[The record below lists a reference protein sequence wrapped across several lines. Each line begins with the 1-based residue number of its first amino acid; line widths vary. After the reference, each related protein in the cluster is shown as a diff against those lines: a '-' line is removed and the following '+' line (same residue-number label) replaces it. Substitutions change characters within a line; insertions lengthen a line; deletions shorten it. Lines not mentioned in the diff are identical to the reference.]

1 MRIQSVLLVGAIAI
15 GAAAIWGYQSYA
27 ARHPSTDDAYVS
39 ADVVRVAARVTGR
52 VISVAVVNQQHVARG
67 EPLFTIDPTTF
78 RFDLE
83 QAQARLATARREV
96 AEAESNALSAVAE
109 VHHREVLLA
118 NARLKAERTRDLIK
132 KGYVSREGVDD
143 AEAQYQSAAADL
155 QVAQAQA
162 DAARRQLGKP
172 GDSNDRVVAAKAAV
186 DRAQWALDN
195 TRATA
200 ACTGQVAMLGLQPG
214 SVVHADT
221 DLFVVVCD
229 THFWVDANYKETEL
243 ARIRRGQAAD
253 ITVDMYPGHHF
264 HGTVESVNAAA
275 GSAFSLL
282 PPQNASGNWVK
293 VAQRVPIRV
302 RIDDND
308 AAFPL
313 RVGTSATVDID
324 TTTRVDKKPAA
335 AGTP

>member
-1 MRIQSVLLVGAIAI
+1 MRIQSLLLVGAIAV
-15 GAAAIWGYQSYA
+15 GAAGIWGYQAYA

-39 ADVVRVAARVTGR
+39 ADVVRVAARVAGR
-52 VISVAVVNQQHVARG
+52 VISVAVTNQQHVTRG
-67 EPLFTIDPTTF
+67 EPLFTIDPVTF

-96 AEAESNALSAVAE
+96 AEAESNAVSAAAE

-118 NARLKAERTRDLIK
+118 NTRLKAERTRDLIK

-155 QVAQAQA
+155 QVAQALA

-172 GDSNDRVVAAKAAV
+172 GDSNDRVLTAQAAV
-186 DRAQWALDN
+186 DKAQWALDN

-200 ACTGQVAMLGLQPG
+200 SCTGQVAMLSLQPG

-221 DLFVVVCD
+221 DLFVVVCA
-229 THFWVDANYKETEL
+229 THFWVDANYKETQL
-243 ARIRRGQAAD
+243 ARIHPGQTAD
-253 ITVDMYPGHHF
+253 ITVDMYPGHYF
-264 HGTVESVNAAA
+264 HGTVQSVSASA

-282 PPQNASGNWVK
+282 PPQNANGNWVK
-293 VAQRVPIRV
+293 VAQRVPVRV
-302 RIDDND
+302 RIEDND
-308 AAFPL
+308 QAYPL

-324 TTTRVDKKPAA
+324 TTTAANKKLA
-335 AGTP
+335 TTRTH